1 MSKIIYDVNQRFA
14 VENGVPRLMSTNIQV
29 IEGGDDLMSLAI
41 SLLTQLGFYDK
52 FEENRTSQYIGYRLK
67 NRVKGSKRYQL
78 ILAQRKEG
86 LYISI
91 PINYFDSELLELQC
105 ATIYCYGEY
114 DEKMDNILGKLWIFP
129 SKEDVFLSNLPPRYS
144 EIFKGEITGKFFLND
159 YAKGSAFVDNEE
171 IFWSEML
178 SMSPKEFN
186 IETLGDIST
195 YLLVQE
201 DKLFPYA
208 WQVSISSGE
217 ALKEF
222 LGHFAKIIIEA
233 K

>member
-86 LYISI
+86 LCISI
-91 PINYFDSELLELQC
+91 PINFFESELLRLKGLTEF
-105 ATIYCYGEY
+105 Y
-114 DEKMDNILGKLWIFP
+114 DIEPVPIKGYSLVSILWVLP
-129 SKEDVFLSNLPPRYS
+129 SKEDVFLSNLSPKYS
-144 EIFKGEITGKFFLND
+144 EMFGGDTTGSFTFQD
-159 YAKGSAFVDNEE
+159 YDDDMESYFT
-171 IFWSEML
+171 
-178 SMSPKEFN
+178 MSPEDFD
-186 IETLGDIST
+186 IETLADSST

-208 WQVSISSGE
+208 WQVSISSSE
-217 ALKEF
+217 VLKEF
-222 LGHFAKIIIEA
+222 LNHFAKIIMEA

>member
-1 MSKIIYDVNQRFA
+1 VSKIIYDVNQRFA

-86 LYISI
+86 LCISI
-91 PINYFDSELLELQC
+91 PINFFESELLRLKGLTEFYDIEPVPI
-105 ATIYCYGEY
+105 TEY
-114 DEKMDNILGKLWIFP
+114 SLVSMLWVLP
-129 SKEDVFLSNLPPRYS
+129 SKEDVFLSNLSPKYS
-144 EIFKGEITGKFFLND
+144 EMFGGDSTGSFTFQYYD
-159 YAKGSAFVDNEE
+159 DDMESYFT
-171 IFWSEML
+171 
-178 SMSPKEFN
+178 MSPEDFD
-186 IETLGDIST
+186 IETLADSST

-208 WQVSISSGE
+208 WQVSISSSE
-217 ALKEF
+217 VLKEF
-222 LGHFAKIIIEA
+222 LNHFAKIIMEA